1 MSPHRTIATVA
12 TLGLLAWGGSASA
25 QDAASG
31 PGLAGMGIELG
42 AASMGLPLPYSER
55 PLTLTEGTI
64 RGDAAFTI
72 MRFSVSVPGVG
83 TLSET
88 AVGLAL
94 GGGYGI
100 MDDLEVGASVI
111 PLTLSP
117 DVTYGDPTIYGIYRF
132 LADTAEI
139 GGSLAL
145 TVPIDGDFVATPGLP
160 VLLHLGDTMRLDT
173 GVFLPFQFADRF
185 IASLNLPATFSYNVT
200 PNLFVGGASGIL
212 IPDFNFDFLTLPLS
226 VHGGYTL
233 EGQGGGPLAD
243 FALSFGFPALLMPAS
258 GGDVLITELWV
269 LSIGGSVYIGTR

>member
-1 MSPHRTIATVA
+1 MSVHRTIATVA

-42 AASMGLPLPYSER
+42 AASMGLPLPFSER

-72 MRFSVSVPGVG
+72 AHFSVSVPGVG

-100 MDDLEVGASVI
+100 TDDLEVGASVI

-117 DVTYGDPTIYGIYRF
+117 DVTYGDPSIYGIYRF

-145 TVPIDGDFVATPGLP
+145 TVPIDGDFTATPGLP
-160 VLLHLGDTMRLDT
+160 VLLHLGDT
-173 GVFLPFQFADRF
+173 
-185 IASLNLPATFSYNVT
+185 
-200 PNLFVGGASGIL
+200 
-212 IPDFNFDFLTLPLS
+212 
-226 VHGGYTL
+226 HGGYTL
-233 EGQGGGPLAD
+233 EGQGDGPLAD
-243 FALSFGFPALLMPAS
+243 IVLSFGFPALLMPAS